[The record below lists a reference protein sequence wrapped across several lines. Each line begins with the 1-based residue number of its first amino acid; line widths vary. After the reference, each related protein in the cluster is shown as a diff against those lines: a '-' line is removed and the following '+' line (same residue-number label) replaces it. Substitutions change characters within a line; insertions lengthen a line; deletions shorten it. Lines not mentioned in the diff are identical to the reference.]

1 MSFKDSSNWN
11 KKNELKAFVIFQK
24 LKKVGFPRGKQMEL
38 CREMEKET
46 NLDAGNISAKV
57 SNYKSVAGINNNS
70 NDTKETYSKYK
81 NYSIKKLEE
90 IIRIISARRANQ
102 KERIFYEQH

>member
-11 KKNELKAFVIFQK
+11 EKNELKAFIIFQK

-70 NDTKETYSKYK
+70 NASNDTKETYSKYK
-81 NYSIKKLEE
+81 DYSIEKLEE
-90 IIRIISARRANQ
+90 LIR
-102 KERIFYEQH
+102 KV

>member
-11 KKNELKAFVIFQK
+11 EKNELKAFVIFQR
-24 LKKVGFPRGKQMEL
+24 LKEVDFPRGTQMKL

-57 SNYKSVAGINNNS
+57 SNYKSVAGINNDS
-70 NDTKETYSKYK
+70 NASSDTKDTYLKYK
-81 NYSIKKLEE
+81 NYSIEKLEE
-90 IIRIISARRANQ
+90 LIS
-102 KERIFYEQH
+102 KT

>member
-11 KKNELKAFVIFQK
+11 KENELKAFVIFQK
-24 LKKVGFPRGKQMEL
+24 LKEVGFPRGKQMEL

-70 NDTKETYSKYK
+70 NASSDTKETYSKYK
-81 NYSIKKLEE
+81 DYSIEKLEE
-90 IIRIISARRANQ
+90 LIR
-102 KERIFYEQH
+102 KV

>member
-11 KKNELKAFVIFQK
+11 EKNELKAFVIFQK
-24 LKKVGFPRGKQMEL
+24 LKEVCFPRGKQMEL

-46 NLDAGNISAKV
+46 NLNAGNISAKV

-70 NDTKETYSKYK
+70 NASNDTKETYSKYK
-81 NYSIKKLEE
+81 DYSIEKLEE
-90 IIRIISARRANQ
+90 LIR
-102 KERIFYEQH
+102 KV

>member
-11 KKNELKAFVIFQK
+11 EKNELKAFIIFKK
-24 LKKVGFPRGKQMEL
+24 LEALGFPRGKQIEL

-57 SNYKSVAGINNNS
+57 SNYKSVVGVNNNS
-70 NDTKETYSKYK
+70 NASSDTKENYSKYK
-81 NYSIKKLEE
+81 DYSVEELEEKIKKV
-90 IIRIISARRANQ
+90 
-102 KERIFYEQH
+102 

>member
-11 KKNELKAFVIFQK
+11 EKNEFKAFIIFKK
-24 LKKVGFPRGKQMEL
+24 LEALGFPRGKQMEF

-70 NDTKETYSKYK
+70 HPSSDTKENYSKYK
-81 NYSIKKLEE
+81 NYSIEELEKK
-90 IIRIISARRANQ
+90 I
-102 KERIFYEQH
+102 KKDKKV

>member
-11 KKNELKAFVIFQK
+11 EKNELKAFMIFQR
-24 LKKVGFPRGKQMEL
+24 LKELNFPRGKQMKL

-70 NDTKETYSKYK
+70 NASNDTKETYSKYK
-81 NYSIKKLEE
+81 DYSIEKLEE
-90 IIRIISARRANQ
+90 LIN
-102 KERIFYEQH
+102 KV